1 MIMIK
6 YILFDFDGT
15 LADSKDVFI
24 STWNQLADK
33 YKFKKIHHQDLDALR
48 KLSIKERAKQLNF
61 PLYKIPLVVPEV
73 YRLYK
78 KSIKDIILFDGVKL
92 LLDELENRGYQI
104 VIISS
109 NSEGNIK
116 EFLRENAVD
125 SVKEVLCSSKIFGK
139 DQVIKKFLQ
148 TNKLKGS
155 EVIYIGD
162 ECRDIIAC
170 KKVPVKIIW
179 VGWGYDSAELVT
191 PEKPDYMVHMPE
203 EILNIL

>member
-1 MIMIK
+1 MIK

-61 PLYKIPLVVPEV
+61 PLYKIPLVIPEI

-92 LLDELENRGYQI
+92 LLDKLESRGYQI

-191 PEKPDYMVHMPE
+191 PEKPDYMVYMPE

>member
-1 MIMIK
+1 MIK

-24 STWNQLADK
+24 SAWNQLADK

-61 PLYKIPLVVPEV
+61 PLYKIPLVVPEI

-92 LLDELENRGYQI
+92 LLDELESRGYQI

>member
-1 MIMIK
+1 MIK

-24 STWNQLADK
+24 SAWNQLADK

-61 PLYKIPLVVPEV
+61 PLYKIPLVIPEV

-92 LLDELENRGYQI
+92 LLDELESRGYQI

-191 PEKPDYMVHMPE
+191 PEKPDYMVYMPE

>member
-1 MIMIK
+1 MIK

-15 LADSKDVFI
+15 LADSKNVSI
-24 STWNQLADK
+24 SAWNQLADK
-33 YKFKKIHHQDLDALR
+33 YKFKKIYHKDLDALR

-61 PLYKIPLVVPEV
+61 PLYKIPLVIPEI

-92 LLDELENRGYQI
+92 LLDELKNRGYQI

-116 EFLRENAVD
+116 EFLRENRVN

-148 TNKLKGS
+148 TNKLKES

-162 ECRDIIAC
+162 ECRDIVAC

-179 VGWGYDSAELVT
+179 VGWGYDSAELVI

>member
-24 STWNQLADK
+24 SAWNQLADK

-92 LLDELENRGYQI
+92 LLDELESRGYQI

-116 EFLRENAVD
+116 EFFCGKNAVD
-125 SVKEVLCSSKIFGK
+125 SVKEVLCSSKIFLEK

-148 TNKLKGS
+148 TNKLKR
-155 EVIYIGD
+155 V
-162 ECRDIIAC
+162 
-170 KKVPVKIIW
+170 
-179 VGWGYDSAELVT
+179 
-191 PEKPDYMVHMPE
+191 
-203 EILNIL
+203 

>member
-1 MIMIK
+1 MIK

-33 YKFKKIHHQDLDALR
+33 YNFKKIHHQDLDALR

-61 PLYKIPLVVPEV
+61 PLYKIPFVVPVV

-92 LLDELENRGYQI
+92 LLDELESRGYQI

>member
-1 MIMIK
+1 MIK

-92 LLDELENRGYQI
+92 LLDELESRGYQI

-179 VGWGYDSAELVT
+179 VGWGYDSVELVT